1 MVTGISPDNEA
12 FLDRV
17 VATGQFPS
25 REAALDEA
33 VRRLRQQH
41 SPLGSAS
48 HFPQS
53 VIQPA
58 RIQNR
63 EEWLV
68 AFRKWGESHADVTAI
83 ADDSR
88 ESIYEGRG
96 E

>member
-17 VATGQFPS
+17 VATGQFPT

-33 VRRLRQQH
+33 VRALREK
-41 SPLGSAS
+41 SP
-48 HFPQS
+48 

-58 RIQNR
+58 KYTSIDD
-63 EEWLV
+63 WLT
-68 AFRKWGESHADVTAI
+68 AFRKWGESHKDITAI

-88 ESIYEGRG
+88 ESIY
-96 E
+96 